1 MQLDSDLVLDAI
13 NTVLSWDL
21 PEEGFAEAISTQAC
35 HLAGS
40 DSEGT
45 WGYDVGGYNASPSMH

>member
-1 MQLDSDLVLDAI
+1 MQIDSDFVLDAV

-21 PEEGFAEAISTQAC
+21 PEEGYADAISTQAC

-40 DSEGT
+40 DADGT
-45 WGYDVGGYNASPSMH
+45 WGYDVDITVH

>member
-1 MQLDSDLVLDAI
+1 MQIDSDFVRDAV

-21 PEEGFAEAISTQAC
+21 PEEVYADAISTQAC

-45 WGYDVGGYNASPSMH
+45 WGYDVDVTVH

>member
-1 MQLDSDLVLDAI
+1 MQIDSDFILDAV

-21 PEEGFAEAISTQAC
+21 PEEGYAEAIGTQAS

-45 WGYDVGGYNASPSMH
+45 WGYDVDRRVH